1 MSYELEGIL
10 HKVYEVVSKSATFQT
25 REFVVKT
32 DGQYPQFIK
41 FQCTQDRVGIIDG
54 HNEGEVLKVYFDL
67 RGREWQD
74 KYFTNLNA
82 WRVEK
87 HAAGAS
93 SPEVSNVSSISDPS
107 FPKEEP
113 GNPSSS
119 SSSSPKVEEFD
130 DLPF

>member
-54 HNEGEVLKVYFDL
+54 HNEGEPLKVYFDL
-67 RGREWQD
+67 RGREWNE

-87 HAAGAS
+87 PAAAAAPEAS
-93 SPEVSNVSSISDPS
+93 AVSSISDPS

-113 GNPSSS
+113 GNSSS
-119 SSSSPKVEEFD
+119 NSSTKVEEFD

>member
-10 HKVYEVVSKSATFQT
+10 HKVYETESKSATFQT
-25 REFVVKT
+25 RDFVVKT

-54 HNEGEVLKVYFDL
+54 QNEGDMIKVYFDL
-67 RGREWQD
+67 RGREWNE
-74 KYFTNLNA
+74 KFFTNLNA

-87 HAAGAS
+87 ATAAA
-93 SPEVSNVSSISDPS
+93 EVPNAAPAVSSISDPS
-107 FPKEEP
+107 FPTEEP
-113 GNPSSS
+113 GKTGSSNAQ
-119 SSSSPKVEEFD
+119 KVEEFD

>member
-54 HNEGEVLKVYFDL
+54 HNEGETLKVYFDL
-67 RGREWQD
+67 RGREWNE

-87 HAAGAS
+87 PAAVTPNS
-93 SPEVSNVSSISDPS
+93 SNVSAVSDPS

-113 GNPSSS
+113 GNSNSN
-119 SSSSPKVEEFD
+119 SSPKVEEFD

>member
-1 MSYELEGIL
+1 MSYELEGVL
-10 HKVYEVVSKSATFQT
+10 HKVYETESKSATFQT

-54 HNEGEVLKVYFDL
+54 QNEGDMIKVYFDL
-67 RGREWQD
+67 RGREWNE
-74 KYFTNLNA
+74 KFFTNLNA

-87 HAAGAS
+87 AATGDASPAGAA
-93 SPEVSNVSSISDPS
+93 PVSSVSDPS

-113 GNPSSS
+113 GNSGASNAQ
-119 SSSSPKVEEFD
+119 KVEEFD

>member
-10 HKVYEVVSKSATFQT
+10 HKVYEVVTKSATFQT
-25 REFVVKT
+25 REFIVKT

-41 FQCTQDRVGIIDG
+41 FQCTQDRCGIIDG
-54 HNEGEVLKVYFDL
+54 YEEGSTVKVYFDL
-67 RGREWQD
+67 RGREWND

-87 HAAGAS
+87 PQETSQDAG
-93 SPEVSNVSSISDPS
+93 NKTSSISDPS
-107 FPKEEP
+107 FPQEDNVSNNKDSN
-113 GNPSSS
+113 G
-119 SSSSPKVEEFD
+119 PKIEEFD

>member
-10 HKVYEVVSKSATFQT
+10 HKVYDTENKTASFQA

-41 FQCTQDRVGIIDG
+41 FQCTQDRCGIIDG
-54 HNEGEVLKVYFDL
+54 YEEGSPIKVYFDL
-67 RGREWQD
+67 RGREWNE

-82 WRVEK
+82 WRVDKPASEPSK
-87 HAAGAS
+87 ENAAV
-93 SPEVSNVSSISDPS
+93 SPISDPS
-107 FPKEEP
+107 FPSQEP
-113 GNPSSS
+113 ANTAKGQKQS
-119 SSSSPKVEEFD
+119 VEEFD

>member
-54 HNEGEVLKVYFDL
+54 HNEGDTLKVYFDL
-67 RGREWQD
+67 RGREWND
-74 KYFTNLNA
+74 KFFTNLNA

-87 HAAGAS
+87 PAAAATPEAS
-93 SPEVSNVSSISDPS
+93 SNVSSISDPS

-113 GNPSSS
+113 GNNT